1 MVNSQQ
7 STVIRE
13 SSQLIAHS
21 SWLKVLV
28 FCLLSFAFCHNII
41 AQESTDSL
49 ARPRVGVV
57 LSGGGAKG
65 FAHIGALKVIEEAG
79 LPIDYIAGTSMGSI
93 IGGLYAIGYSPEMMT
108 RLVKEQ
114 DWNAIMSDAIP
125 QKYISID
132 DKILDRHY
140 LATFP
145 FRNKKIQRKFL

>member
-21 SWLKVLV
+21 SWLKIFV

-49 ARPRVGVV
+49 SRPRVGVV

-65 FAHIGALKVIEEAG
+65 FAHI
-79 LPIDYIAGTSMGSI
+79 SQ
-93 IGGLYAIGYSPEMMT
+93 GG
-108 RLVKEQ
+108 
-114 DWNAIMSDAIP
+114 
-125 QKYISID
+125 
-132 DKILDRHY
+132 
-140 LATFP
+140 
-145 FRNKKIQRKFL
+145 